1 MVRAVPQIVES
12 DDKDSPDSDS
22 VDEYREYHDGANCT
36 PPVSCAD
43 ATTVVPTATTLPVA
57 EPNTDVVVADVV
69 ADVAA
74 AAAAGEQDEVAMD
87 NGYESSS

>member
-1 MVRAVPQIVES
+1 MFRALPQIVES

-43 ATTVVPTATTLPVA
+43 AATVVPTATTLPVA
-57 EPNTDVVVADVV
+57 EANTDVVVV
-69 ADVAA
+69 ADVADVDV
-74 AAAAGEQDEVAMD
+74 AAAGEQDEVAMD